1 MIFIGKRIVLYHI
14 YYLLLRMFDP
24 TLPNNNLVLLPSD
37 FDYDQK
43 EILKATIK
51 ANHALSKLNGLA
63 ILLPNAQLLM
73 SPLLIKESVESNAI
87 ENINTTTAKVLQAEA
102 IDGSKMMWPEKEVL
116 FYRKALLKGIEK
128 IWDYNGIP
136 TNLLVEL
143 QGMLE
148 PDKHSIRKIPVVIK
162 KGNEVVYT
170 PPEGEHTILNLLSN
184 LEKFVNNHNDDI
196 DPLIKIS
203 VIHYQF
209 ESIHPFSDGNGRTG
223 RILMMLYLILTK
235 KLEYP
240 VLFLSEYINKTR
252 PTYYSLL
259 NSTNR
264 SDDYTDFILY
274 ILTAIT
280 QQAIASQEKIM
291 NIKNLMEQVETTLAT
306 QTSLDYHKITKI
318 LFSYPYISVS
328 DLGLKLNVARQTM
341 TRYIPQLE
349 KTWVIKIVKIG
360 RNSLIYIPE
369 FIQLLS

>member
-1 MIFIGKRIVLYHI
+1 
-14 YYLLLRMFDP
+14 MFDP
-24 TLPNNNLVLLPSD
+24 SLPNNNLVLLPSS

-87 ENINTTTAKVLQAEA
+87 ENINTTTARVLQAEA
-102 IDGSKMMWPEKEVL
+102 IDGSKMVWPEKEVL
-116 FYRKALLKGIEK
+116 YYRKALLKGIEK

-143 QGMLE
+143 QSMLE

-162 KGNEVVYT
+162 KGNEVIYT
-170 PPEGEHTILNLLSN
+170 PPEWEHIILNLLSN
-184 LEKFVNNHNDDI
+184 LERFVNNHNDDI

-252 PTYYSLL
+252 PTYYNLL
-259 NSTNR
+259 NSTNK

-280 QQAIASQEKIM
+280 QQAIDAQEKIM
-291 NIKNLMEQVETTLAT
+291 NIKNLMEKVETTLAI

-328 DLGLKLNVARQTM
+328 DLWLKLNVARQTM